1 MQKIRQ
7 FSAGLAGLACL
18 TWGLWAG
25 ALAAED
31 QPAAKP
37 APKAAAKDHG
47 HASKGPHQGAL
58 IELGEE
64 EYHGEIVLDD
74 KNHTVTIYL
83 LGANAK
89 DLVAIDAPE
98 VVINLK
104 HGDKPEQFKLK
115 ASPLKADP
123 KGKSSRFSLKDEE
136 LLHDLDHG
144 HAQARLR
151 VKIAGKSFIGKIEAG
166 DHDHA
171 KHDHAPKKKG

>member
-1 MQKIRQ
+1 M
-7 FSAGLAGLACL
+7 S
-18 TWGLWAG
+18 
-25 ALAAED
+25 AED
-31 QPAAKP
+31 KPGAKP
-37 APKAAAKDHG
+37 APKGAAKHEG
-47 HASKGPHQGAL
+47 HAHATHGPHKGAL

-74 KNHTVTIYL
+74 KNHVVTIYL
-83 LGANAK
+83 LAANAK
-89 DLVAIDAPE
+89 DPVAIDSPE

-115 ASPLKADP
+115 ASPMKLDP
-123 KGKSSRFSLKDEE
+123 KGKSSRFTVTDEE

-171 KHDHAPKKKG
+171 EHDHPPKKKS